1 MPDNP
6 DASTADAS
14 IAGTSIAGASIDGVP
29 LDELVAAAR
38 QLLRDKA
45 VSEFDPP
52 IRLASGQLSRFFIDG
67 KAGLAH
73 AADLRLACRT
83 LHRLVEAAGI
93 DWDAVGG
100 LTLGADHLAVGMALA
115 ADRQW
120 FFVRKEPKD
129 RGTGRQI
136 EGAAIGAGTRVVAVE
151 DVVSTGTSL
160 FKAIDVIEAA
170 GATVVAAVTLID
182 RGGGAGEI
190 LAGRNIPY
198 LHIAAHTDLG
208 LPAVA
213 SAATLAGSAGTA
225 ADAGAGAGA

>member
-6 DASTADAS
+6 DAEAPELAR
-14 IAGTSIAGASIDGVP
+14 IDGVP
-29 LDELVAAAR
+29 LDELVTAAR

-170 GATVVAAVTLID
+170 GASVVAAVTLID

-208 LPAVA
+208 LPPVA
-213 SAATLAGSAGTA
+213 SASALAQTSGGA
-225 ADAGAGAGA
+225 ADTGAGA

>member
-1 MPDNP
+1 VPDNS
-6 DASTADAS
+6 DADAQVP
-14 IAGTSIAGASIDGVP
+14 APIDGVP
-29 LDELVAAAR
+29 LDELVVAAR

-198 LHIAAHTDLG
+198 LHIAAHSDLG
-208 LPAVA
+208 LPPVA
-213 SAATLAGSAGTA
+213 SAASLAESVGTA
-225 ADAGAGAGA
+225 VDTGAGAGA

>member
-1 MPDNP
+1 MPDN
-6 DASTADAS
+6 SSADAPES
-14 IAGTSIAGASIDGVP
+14 ARLDRVP
-29 LDELVAAAR
+29 LDDLVAAAR

-83 LHRLVEAAGI
+83 LHRLVAAAGI
-93 DWDAVGG
+93 EWDAVGG

-136 EGAAIGAGTRVVAVE
+136 EGATIGVGTRVVAVE
-151 DVVSTGTSL
+151 DVVSTGGSL
-160 FKAIDVIEAA
+160 FKAIDVIEAT

-198 LHIAAHTDLG
+198 LHIAAHADLG
-208 LPAVA
+208 LPPVA
-213 SAATLAGSAGTA
+213 SAATLARSADT
-225 ADAGAGAGA
+225 GAGGD

>member
-1 MPDNP
+1 MPDIP
-6 DASTADAS
+6 LPSD
-14 IAGTSIAGASIDGVP
+14 GGAPELARIDGVP

-38 QLLRDKA
+38 QVLRDKA

-67 KAGLAH
+67 KAGLAQ

-83 LHRLVEAAGI
+83 LHRLVAAAGI

-136 EGAAIGAGTRVVAVE
+136 EGAAIGPGTRVVVVE
-151 DVVSTGTSL
+151 DVVSTGTSM
-160 FKAIDVIEAA
+160 FKAIDVVEAA

-182 RGGGAGEI
+182 RGGGAGDI
-190 LAGRNIPY
+190 LAGRTIPY
-198 LHIAAHTDLG
+198 LHIAAHSDLG
-208 LPAVA
+208 LPPVA
-213 SAATLAGSAGTA
+213 SAATLAADTAGSGS
-225 ADAGAGAGA
+225 GA